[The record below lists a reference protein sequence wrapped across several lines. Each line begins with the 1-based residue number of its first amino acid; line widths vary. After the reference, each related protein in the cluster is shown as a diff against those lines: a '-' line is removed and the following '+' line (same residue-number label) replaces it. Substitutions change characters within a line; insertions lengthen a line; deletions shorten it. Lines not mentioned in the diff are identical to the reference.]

1 MAFYINRFSMIE
13 RQTYD
18 VDVVTPMFLGAA
30 DPKEAELRAASIK
43 GMLRFWWRATCGIDK
58 LEEMKTKENDVFGST
73 STKSSFSISV
83 KTKDNCDVKRKTEFD
98 EYKNSRAAHSTYS
111 VEGHNNLKP
120 YILDYLSYGTYEYK
134 KEQHKN
140 IYNKKHIEPDFKF
153 SIIFNFYNKEY
164 IAEVIKSF
172 QYLLSFGG
180 IGAKNRNGFGSIYSD
195 KIEYINAKNLS
206 NSDLKSFSALS
217 KESKCFELSEEFDSW
232 EEALC
237 KIGSAYRIA
246 RLSIEPKHLY
256 KKRQL
261 ISAPL
266 QANNRNEAALD
277 RHSKPFFLKVQKIKS
292 NGQCKYKGLILF
304 VPYLYL
310 YGKNGNGN
318 DNDNDIAQFNKYF
331 NKYMEACNKL
341 YDNLK

>member
-18 VDVVTPMFLGAA
+18 VEVVTPMFLGAA

-43 GMLRFWWRATCGIDK
+43 GMLRFWWRATCGIDTSK
-58 LEEMKTKENDVFGST
+58 DLEAMKNVENDIFGST
-73 STKSSFSISV
+73 DKKSSFSISV
-83 KTKDNCDVKRKTEFD
+83 KTKDNCDVKIKTEFD
-98 EYKNSRAAHSTYS
+98 EYKNSRAAHSTYL

-164 IAEVIKSF
+164 IAEITKSF

-217 KESKCFELSEEFDSW
+217 KESKCYEFSEEFNSW
-232 EEALC
+232 EGALC

-277 RHSKPFFLKVQKIKS
+277 RHSKPLFLKVQKIKS
-292 NGQCKYKGLILF
+292 NGQYKYKGLILF
-304 VPYLYL
+304 MPYLYL
-310 YGKNGNGN
+310 LYDG
-318 DNDNDIAQFNKYF
+318 NDIAKF
-331 NKYMEACNKL
+331 NKYMEACNEL

>member
-83 KTKDNCDVKRKTEFD
+83 KTKDNCDIKIKTEFN
-98 EYKNSRAAHSTYS
+98 EYKNKRSIYSKYS
-111 VEGHNNLKP
+111 VEGHNNLNP
-120 YILDYLSYGTYEYK
+120 YILDYLSYGTYDYK
-134 KEQHKN
+134 REQHSN
-140 IYNKKHIEPDFKF
+140 IYNKKHIEPEFKF
-153 SIIFNFYNKEY
+153 SIIFNFYNNKY
-164 IAEVIKSF
+164 ITEIIKSF

-180 IGAKNRNGFGSIYSD
+180 IGAKNRNGFGSIYCD
-195 KIEYINAKNLS
+195 KVEYANAKNIS
-206 NSDLKSFSALS
+206 NNDLKYFSALS
-217 KESKCFELSEEFDSW
+217 KESKCYEFLEEFDSW
-232 EEALC
+232 EGALC

-266 QANNRNEAALD
+266 QVQANNRNEAALD

-318 DNDNDIAQFNKYF
+318 NDIAQFNKYI
-331 NKYMEACNKL
+331 EACNKL

>member
-1 MAFYINRFSMIE
+1 MAFCINRFSMIE
-13 RQTYD
+13 QQAYE
-18 VDVVTPMFLGAA
+18 VEVVTPMFLGAA
-30 DPKEAELRAASIK
+30 DPKETELRAASIK

-58 LEEMKTKENDVFGST
+58 LKEMKTKENDIFGST
-73 STKSSFSISV
+73 DTKSSFSISV
-83 KTKDNCDVKRKTEFD
+83 KTKDNCDEKIKTEFN
-98 EYKNSRAAHSTYS
+98 EYKNKRSAYSKYS
-111 VEGHNNLKP
+111 VEGHSNLNP

-134 KEQHKN
+134 KGQADP
-140 IYNKKHIEPDFKF
+140 IAYNKKHIVPEFKF

-164 IAEVIKSF
+164 IAEIIKSF
-172 QYLLSFGG
+172 KYLLTFGG

-206 NSDLKSFSALS
+206 NSNLKSFSALS
-217 KESKCFELSEEFDSW
+217 KESKCYEFSEEFNSW

-237 KIGSAYRIA
+237 KIGSAYRTA
-246 RLSIEPKHLY
+246 RLSIEPKHSY
-256 KKRQL
+256 DKRQL

-266 QANNRNEAALD
+266 QIRNSNKSELV

-292 NGQCKYKGLILF
+292 NGQYKYKGLILF

-310 YGKNGNGN
+310 YGKNGN
-318 DNDNDIAQFNKYF
+318 DIAKFNKY
-331 NKYMEACNKL
+331 KEACNEL